1 MATKVMVR
9 RFQSHKILIRIKRE
23 YWQKFLT
30 Y

>member
-9 RFQSHKILIRIKRE
+9 QFVSHKIVIRIKRE
-23 YWQKFLT
+23 YWQKFLV